1 MHFELSNGDSV
12 ELRGN
17 SQAARFIYLAMP
29 FQGLTFA
36 EGQEKPRITM
46 TPEVRAII
54 RLSETFRAKMME
66 RAMRLEREL
75 GFDDD
80 IPF

>member
-1 MHFELSNGDSV
+1 VYFELSNGDSV

-46 TPEVRAII
+46 TPEVRNII
-54 RLSETFRAKMME
+54 RLSEKFRARLIE
-66 RAMRLEREL
+66 RALKIEDFFQDE
-75 GFDDD
+75 D

>member
-29 FQGLTFA
+29 FQGLQFA

-46 TPEVRAII
+46 TPEVKAII
-54 RLSETFRAKMME
+54 RLSEKFRARLIE
-66 RAMRLEREL
+66 RALKVEDLFQDE
-75 GFDDD
+75 D

>member
-17 SQAARFIYLAMP
+17 SQAARFVYLAMP

-46 TPEVRAII
+46 TTEVKHII
-54 RLSETFRAKMME
+54 RLSETFRTRLIE
-66 RAMRLEREL
+66 RAERL
-75 GFDDD
+75 DDFFQDED

>member
-1 MHFELSNGDSV
+1 MYFELSNGDGV

-29 FQGLTFA
+29 FQGLRFA
-36 EGQEKPRITM
+36 DGQEKPRLTM
-46 TPEVRAII
+46 TPEVKTIM
-54 RLSETFRAKMME
+54 RLSEKFRARQVE
-66 RAMRLEREL
+66 RALKIEDFFQDE
-75 GFDDD
+75 D